1 MVNVP
6 GDSKPWLSLDE
17 ETTLLG
23 YDLRRT
29 VSLVPLP
36 SSVCEEVKL
45 DDSIPSFEGRDV
57 QGISEVISAT
67 SSRALPTY
75 GSLVE
80 YRCNA
85 LRGLWRARG
94 SWKGRPKDDE
104 PTDPEEL
111 EAVPQVP
118 FTLKLNVLLTFPLV
132 RSLSRMDVSL
142 QSTISGLLVGTL
154 HAVPPASLRKEPAEC
169 IRELEALLSDWLGS
183 APPEGNS
190 LDDITSALVAL
201 AVAV

>member
-1 MVNVP
+1 MVSAP
-6 GDSKPWLSLDE
+6 GDSKPWLSLAE

-29 VSLVPLP
+29 VGLVPLP
-36 SSVCEEVKL
+36 SSVCEEAKHE
-45 DDSIPSFEGRDV
+45 DSIPSFEGRDV
-57 QGISEVISAT
+57 QGISEVVSAT
-67 SSRALPTY
+67 SSRVVPTY

-80 YRCNA
+80 YRCSA

-94 SWKGRPKDDE
+94 KRKGHPKEDE

-118 FTLKLNVLLTFPLV
+118 FTLKLNVLLMFPLV
-132 RSLSRMDVSL
+132 RSLSTLDVSL
-142 QSTISGLLVGTL
+142 QSTISSHLVDML
-154 HAVPPASLRKEPAEC
+154 RALQPASLRKEPAEC
-169 IRELEALLSDWLGS
+169 LRELEALLSDWLRS
-183 APPEGNS
+183 TPPEGSS

-201 AVAV
+201 TVAV

>member
-1 MVNVP
+1 MVSAP

-23 YDLRRT
+23 YDLQRT
-29 VSLVPLP
+29 VNLVPLP
-36 SSVCEEVKL
+36 SSVCEEAKQ
-45 DDSIPSFEGRDV
+45 DESIPSFEGRDI
-57 QGISEVISAT
+57 QGISEVISST
-67 SSRALPTY
+67 SCRAVPTY

-85 LRGLWRARG
+85 LRGQWRARG
-94 SWKGRPKDDE
+94 YREGRPREDE
-104 PTDPEEL
+104 STDPEEL

-132 RSLSRMDVSL
+132 RSLSSL
-142 QSTISGLLVGTL
+142 DQSLLSTISGLLVGTL
-154 HAVPPASLRKEPAEC
+154 RAVQPASLQREPVEC
-169 IRELEALLSDWLGS
+169 IRELESLLSDWLGS

-190 LDDITSALVAL
+190 LDDVTSALVAL